1 MRLIDA
7 DAITR
12 STELVKKIVVYDFTP
27 YIKADDLIQFIDKL
41 PTAYNVDKV
50 VEQLE
55 EYSSGDVCSR
65 FSGGCPYLNN
75 PDVHCEHCAV
85 MMAIGVVKAGGV
97 E

>member
-1 MRLIDA
+1 MSRLIDA

-12 STELVKKIVVYDFTP
+12 STELVKKIVVHDFTP

-55 EYSSGDVCSR
+55 HL
-65 FSGGCPYLNN
+65 LNN
-75 PDVHCEHCAV
+75 FGEHCEDWGRECTHKSCSDCV
-85 MMAIGVVKAGGV
+85 LSHAIEIVKAGGV

>member
-1 MRLIDA
+1 MSGDLISKSTLMEDVRNNITECSGIMDWLNLID
-7 DAITR
+7 R
-12 STELVKKIVVYDFTP
+12 
-27 YIKADDLIQFIDKL
+27 Q

-85 MMAIGVVKAGGV
+85 MMAIDVVKAGGM
-97 E
+97 